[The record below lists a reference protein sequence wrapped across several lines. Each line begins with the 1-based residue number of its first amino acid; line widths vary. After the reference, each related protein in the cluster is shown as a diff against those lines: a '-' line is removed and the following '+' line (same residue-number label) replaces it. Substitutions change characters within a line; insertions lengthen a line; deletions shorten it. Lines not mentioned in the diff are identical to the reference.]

1 MQEIVQGHHLIPV
14 KSLEQ
19 VQKEGEART
28 ELNRW
33 WQSLGDVA
41 KIVSQFVEDFQSKN
55 ARLPLFDELRPC
67 LDSHSTIREVIV
79 SGARIREEI
88 WDLVARAVDSD
99 ISRITEMALALN
111 NGRGTLQLNPN
122 LTLPRTQQ
130 QWDFH
135 RMPGSYISSCGES
148 DVRAGALYDNGLGIY
163 KSYESC
169 PLNDYVGISA
179 IELFLK
185 DILANEPGKII
196 DLGCGAGHNT
206 LPYAFE
212 FTGAELHAVD
222 IAAPMIRY
230 GHARA
235 RVLGQE
241 VHFSQQNATD
251 TSFASGSFDLV
262 LSHILIHEM
271 SRTEKSALFE
281 ECYRLLKPGGVML
294 HCDLNYIFN
303 PQNLF
308 QEYQRWLMV
317 NVENELFALST
328 SVKDLTDWYERAGFK
343 KNEIIVRSIPNLP
356 DLRQGNSRPMW
367 IVCAARKV

>member
-111 NGRGTLQLNPN
+111 NGRATLQLNPN

-135 RMPGSYISSCGES
+135 RMPGSYISSCGEG

-185 DILANEPGKII
+185 DILPNEPGKII

-206 LPYAFE
+206 LPYAFK

-251 TSFASGSFDLV
+251 TSFASESFDLV

-271 SRTEKSALFE
+271 SRTEKIALFE

-328 SVKDLTDWYERAGFK
+328 SVKDLTDWYERAGFR

-356 DLRQGNSRPMW
+356 DLRLGNSRPMW